1 MPRKKPTTKLSRKLS
16 DKFADKFADKLA
28 GKLPGPATRGTLTHL
43 DRRGRLRM
51 VDVGEKPVTRREAL
65 ARGAVKMEPATLD
78 AIVGGRLKKG
88 EALAAARLAG
98 IMAAKRT
105 HELIPLCHQ
114 IPLEVVEI
122 EFRPD
127 PARATLHIQ
136 ARAATV
142 ARTGVEME
150 ALVALSA
157 AALTI
162 YDMAK
167 AIDRAMTIDAIRLV
181 GKSGG
186 RSGAFKR
193 AGEPRWPSADS

>member
-1 MPRKKPTTKLSRKLS
+1 MPRKKPT
-16 DKFADKFADKLA
+16 DKRYDRSA
-28 GKLPGPATRGTLTHL
+28 RGALTHL
-43 DRRGRLRM
+43 DRRGRIRM

-65 ARGAVKMEPATLD
+65 ARGAVRMAPATLA

-127 PARATLHIQ
+127 PARVTLHIQ
-136 ARAATV
+136 ARVATA

-181 GKSGG
+181 NKSGG
-186 RSGAFKR
+186 RSGTFKR

>member
-1 MPRKKPTTKLSRKLS
+1 
-16 DKFADKFADKLA
+16 
-28 GKLPGPATRGTLTHL
+28 
-43 DRRGRLRM
+43 M
-51 VDVGEKPVTRREAL
+51 VDVGEKPVTRREAV
-65 ARGAVKMEPATLD
+65 ARGAVRMQPATLD

-105 HELIPLCHQ
+105 QELIPLCHQ
-114 IPLEVVEI
+114 IPLEVVEV

-127 PARATLHIQ
+127 PDRTALHIQ
-136 ARAATV
+136 TRAATA

-167 AIDRAMTIDAIRLV
+167 AIDRAMTIESVRLV
-181 GKSGG
+181 EKSGG
-186 RSGAFKR
+186 RSGTFR
-193 AGEPRWPSADS
+193 RHGEPRWPPAE

>member
-1 MPRKKPTTKLSRKLS
+1 MPRKKPTTTRS
-16 DKFADKFADKLA
+16 D
-28 GKLPGPATRGTLTHL
+28 PAKRGTLTHL
-43 DRRGRLRM
+43 DRRGRVRM
-51 VDVGEKPVTRREAL
+51 VDVGEKAVTRREAL

-114 IPLEVVEI
+114 IPLEIVEI

-136 ARAATV
+136 ARAATM

-167 AIDRAMTIDAIRLV
+167 AIDRAMTIDTIRLV

-186 RSGAFKR
+186 RSGTFKR
-193 AGEPRWPSADS
+193 AGEPRWPSVDS

>member
-1 MPRKKPTTKLSRKLS
+1 MFRKKPNADPLSTPVRS
-16 DKFADKFADKLA
+16 A
-28 GKLPGPATRGTLTHL
+28 LTHL
-43 DRRGRLRM
+43 DRRGRVRM
-51 VDVGEKPVTRREAL
+51 VDVGEKPVTRREAV
-65 ARGAVKMEPATLD
+65 ARGSVRMQPATLD
-78 AIVGGRLKKG
+78 AIMGGRLKKG

-105 HELIPLCHQ
+105 DELIPLCHQ
-114 IPLEVVEI
+114 IPLEVVEV

-127 PARATLHIQ
+127 PDRTALHIQ
-136 ARAATV
+136 TRAATA

-167 AIDRAMTIDAIRLV
+167 AIDRAMTIESVRLV
-181 GKSGG
+181 EKSGG
-186 RSGAFKR
+186 RSGTFR
-193 AGEPRWPSADS
+193 RRGEPRWPSAE

>member
-1 MPRKKPTTKLSRKLS
+1 MPRKKPTDKRS
-16 DKFADKFADKLA
+16 DR
-28 GKLPGPATRGTLTHL
+28 ATRSTLTHL

-51 VDVGEKPVTRREAL
+51 VDVGEKPVTRRAAL
-65 ARGAVKMEPATLD
+65 ARGAVKMKPATLA

-136 ARAATV
+136 ARATTA

-167 AIDRAMTIDAIRLV
+167 AIDRAMTIEAIRLI

-186 RSGAFKR
+186 RSGVFKR
-193 AGEPRWPSADS
+193 AGEPRWPSVDS

>member
-1 MPRKKPTTKLSRKLS
+1 MPRKKPIAKSPDR
-16 DKFADKFADKLA
+16 
-28 GKLPGPATRGTLTHL
+28 ATRDALTHL
-43 DRRGRLRM
+43 DRRGRVRM

-78 AIVGGRLKKG
+78 AIIGGRLKKG
-88 EALAAARLAG
+88 VALAAARLAG

-114 IPLEVVEI
+114 IPLEVVEV

-127 PARATLHIQ
+127 HGRSLLEIQ
-136 ARAATV
+136 ARAVTD

-150 ALVALSA
+150 ALVAVSA
-157 AALTI
+157 AALTV

-167 AIDRAMTIDAIRLV
+167 AVDRAIVIDGIRL
-181 GKSGG
+181 
-186 RSGAFKR
+186 
-193 AGEPRWPSADS
+193 